1 MFKNKQDTNNAA
13 RLLFV
18 SFCPRSSIKGSC
30 TLATISPCVC
40 LSVTVGVL
48 WKLMK
53 ELSLFWARELSFI
66 LSYTVLKRNSP
77 KIRVLPSGTLFQSS
91 DLENVASAYR
101 LSKRVIDLARRSGRS
116 ERDKLDR
123 RRSTKLIIPPISD
136 ARPL

>member
-1 MFKNKQDTNNAA
+1 MFPFALDPQL
-13 RLLFV
+13 RVVVPSRRYPPVCV
-18 SFCPRSSIKGSC
+18 S
-30 TLATISPCVC
+30 

-66 LSYTVLKRNSP
+66 LSYTVLKGNSP

-123 RRSTKLIIPPISD
+123 HRSTKLIIPPISD